1 MNTQSATTFERWND
15 EVVAICGQF
24 RTRPSEHVG
33 LFVGEIRRRDLGGL
47 GVADIQ
53 TNACSITRV
62 RGAGTA
68 SDDRYCFLVLQ
79 RAGTVHV
86 RGDADDFVLVPGEM
100 ALLDSARSFEMRPQ
114 GLLHQMSIHLPR
126 DVFERPHRESSRRFG
141 KLSRHSL
148 NGQLLRDMLLR
159 IAGMDG
165 GEAAVSDGET
175 LQEALGALSRAALE
189 GDERT
194 VDQSLR
200 ARAERLIAQ
209 TLQDEEQSPAH
220 LAARLGI
227 SVRRL
232 YRLFESDGESVGRYV
247 RRMRLQASSADLVRA
262 ELNDWTITSI
272 AQKWGFADEAHFS
285 RLFKRHFGVPPRE
298 YRRRHG
304 G

>member
-1 MNTQSATTFERWND
+1 
-15 EVVAICGQF
+15 
-24 RTRPSEHVG
+24 
-33 LFVGEIRRRDLGGL
+33 LL
-47 GVADIQ
+47 
-53 TNACSITRV
+53 
-62 RGAGTA
+62 
-68 SDDRYCFLVLQ
+68 LVLQ
-79 RAGTVHV
+79 RAGTVN
-86 RGDADDFVLVPGEM
+86 
-100 ALLDSARSFEMRPQ
+100 ALLDPARSFVMRPQ

-126 DVFERPHRESSRRFG
+126 DVFERPQRASARRFG

-165 GEAAVSDGET
+165 DEAAVSDGEA

-189 GDERT
+189 GDSERT
-194 VDQSLR
+194 VDHSLR

-209 TLQDEEQSPAH
+209 TLQDEAQSPAH

-232 YRLFESDGESVGRYV
+232 YRLFEADGESVGRYV

-272 AQKWGFADEAHFS
+272 AQKWGFSDEAHFS
-285 RLFKRHFGVPPRE
+285 RLFKRHFGMPPRE

-304 G
+304 V